1 MCIRDRDK
9 KFNERTSE
17 ILKEYE
23 QYQPTATSKYNP
35 NVYMNCCEVCKT
47 KSSLETHHIVWQKDF
62 NEDQI
67 NPNKFYLKKNDSS
80 NLVTL
85 CTECHDKVDRNEII
99 VNGWVNTS
107 SGRKF
112 DYTIVQIQPSKKSKY
127 SEEIINFVKSLK
139 KIVKSDEKM
148 AVIKIKEKFDKK
160 ISSKTILGIWSNNY
174 DN

>member
-1 MCIRDRDK
+1 M
-9 KFNERTSE
+9 
-17 ILKEYE
+17 
-23 QYQPTATSKYNP
+23 
-35 NVYMNCCEVCKT
+35 
-47 KSSLETHHIVWQKDF
+47 
-62 NEDQI
+62 
-67 NPNKFYLKKNDSS
+67 
-80 NLVTL
+80 
-85 CTECHDKVDRNEII
+85 
-99 VNGWVNTS
+99 NTS